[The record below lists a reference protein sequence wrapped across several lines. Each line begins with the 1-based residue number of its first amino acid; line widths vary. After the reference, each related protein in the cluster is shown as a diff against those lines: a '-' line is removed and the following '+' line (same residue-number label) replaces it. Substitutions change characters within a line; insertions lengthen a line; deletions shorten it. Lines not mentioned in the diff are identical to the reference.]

1 MNPEN
6 SYIMSQ
12 KIVLLED
19 DKKLAKEVKQFLSNH
34 EFDCTEVYDGQD
46 LIDRLSSF
54 TVDLFILD
62 INVPGLNGIE
72 VCKKIREAGVN
83 TPILMLTALGEV
95 DDRVNALESGADD
108 YLVKPFSFEELKAR
122 IKALLRRGAYLLQ
135 PDGEV
140 IVIADL
146 ELNTSEMSVKRSGK
160 VVELTPKEYKLL
172 EVLMKSKGKIVNR
185 KAIVEGVWGIN
196 FETGTNAVEVY
207 INFLRNKIDKGFD
220 IKLIHNRSGYGYY
233 VGEDHGAES

>member
-1 MNPEN
+1 
-6 SYIMSQ
+6 MSH
-12 KIVLLED
+12 KIILLED
-19 DKKLAKEVKQFLSNH
+19 DKKLAKEIKQFLSNH
-34 EFDCTEVYDGQD
+34 DFNCEEIHDGKELADQLGSLGGD
-46 LIDRLSSF
+46 I
-54 TVDLFILD
+54 FILD
-62 INVPGLNGIE
+62 INVPGMNGLE
-72 VCKKIREAGVN
+72 VCKFIRKSGLN

-108 YLVKPFSFEELKAR
+108 YLVKPFSFDELKAR
-122 IKALLRRGAYLLQ
+122 IKALIRRGSYQLQ
-135 PDGEV
+135 PEGET

-146 ELNTSEMSVKRSGK
+146 EINTSEMSVKRGGK

-207 INFLRNKIDKGFD
+207 INFLRNKIDKGYD
-220 IKLIHNRSGYGYY
+220 VKLIHNRSGYGYY
-233 VGEDHGAES
+233 VGEDHGTES

>member
-1 MNPEN
+1 
-6 SYIMSQ
+6 MSQ

-19 DKKLAKEVKQFLSNH
+19 DKKLAKEIKQFLSNH
-34 EFDCTEVYDGQD
+34 EFTCTEIYDGQELADQFASLGAD
-46 LIDRLSSF
+46 LY
-54 TVDLFILD
+54 ILD
-62 INVPGLNGIE
+62 INVPGMTGIE
-72 VCKKIREAGVN
+72 VCKHIRKSGAT

-108 YLVKPFSFEELKAR
+108 YLVKPFSFDELKAR
-122 IKALLRRGAYLLQ
+122 IKALLRRGTYLLQ

-146 ELNTSEMSVKRSGK
+146 EVNTSEMSVKRSGK
-160 VVELTPKEYKLL
+160 VIELTPKEYKLL

-185 KAIVEGVWGIN
+185 KTIVEGVWGIN

-220 IKLIHNRSGYGYY
+220 VKLIHNRSGYGYY

>member
-1 MNPEN
+1 MA
-6 SYIMSQ
+6 Q
-12 KIVLLED
+12 KLVLLED
-19 DKKLAKEVKQFLSNH
+19 DKKLAKEIKQFLSNH
-34 EFDCTEVYDGQD
+34 DFNCVEIYDGKELAD
-46 LIDRLSSF
+46 TYSTLGAE
-54 TVDLFILD
+54 LFILD
-62 INVPGLNGIE
+62 INVPGMTGIE
-72 VCKKIREAGVN
+72 VCKHIRQAGVN

-122 IKALLRRGAYLLQ
+122 IKALLRRGSYLLQ

-146 ELNTSEMSVKRSGK
+146 EVNTSEMSVKRNGK
-160 VVELTPKEYKLL
+160 VIELTPKEYKLL

-185 KAIVEGVWGIN
+185 KTIVEGVWGIN

-207 INFLRNKIDKGFD
+207 INFLRNKIDKGYD
-220 IKLIHNRSGYGYY
+220 VKLIHNRSGYGYY

>member
-1 MNPEN
+1 
-6 SYIMSQ
+6 MSH

-19 DKKLAKEVKQFLSNH
+19 DKKLSKEIKQFLSNH
-34 EFDCTEVYDGQD
+34 EFNCVEIHDGKELADQVANLGAD
-46 LIDRLSSF
+46 I
-54 TVDLFILD
+54 FILD
-62 INVPGLNGIE
+62 INVPGMNGLD
-72 VCKKIREAGVN
+72 VCKHIRKSGLN

-108 YLVKPFSFEELKAR
+108 YLVKPFSFDELKAR
-122 IKALLRRGAYLLQ
+122 IKALIRRGSYQLQ
-135 PDGEV
+135 PEGES

-146 ELNTSEMSVKRSGK
+146 EINTSEMLVKRAGK
-160 VVELTPKEYKLL
+160 VIELTPKEYKLL

-207 INFLRNKIDKGFD
+207 INFLRNKIDKGHD

>member
-1 MNPEN
+1 
-6 SYIMSQ
+6 MSQ

-19 DKKLAKEVKQFLSNH
+19 DKQLAKEVKQFLLNNQFVCI
-34 EFDCTEVYDGQD
+34 EIYDGKE
-46 LIDRLSSF
+46 LIDQLDQLSA
-54 TVDLFILD
+54 DMFILD
-62 INVPGLNGIE
+62 IMVPGLNGIE
-72 VCKKIREAGVN
+72 VCKKIRKAGLN

-108 YLVKPFSFEELKAR
+108 YLVKPFAFEELRAR
-122 IKALLRRGAYLLQ
+122 INALFRRATYLLQ

-140 IVIADL
+140 IVIGDL
-146 ELNTSEMSVKRSGK
+146 ALNSSEMSVKRSGK
-160 VVELTPKEYKLL
+160 LVDLTPKEFKLL

-185 KAIVEGVWGIN
+185 KAIVESVWGIN

-220 IKLIHNRSGYGYY
+220 VKLIHNRSGYGYY
-233 VGEDHGAES
+233 VGEDHDTES

>member
-1 MNPEN
+1 
-6 SYIMSQ
+6 MSH

-19 DKKLAKEVKQFLSNH
+19 DRKLSKEIKQFLSNH
-34 EFDCTEVYDGQD
+34 DFNCIEVHDGKELADQFSTMNAE
-46 LIDRLSSF
+46 LY
-54 TVDLFILD
+54 ILD
-62 INVPGLNGIE
+62 INVPRMNGLE
-72 VCKKIREAGVN
+72 VCKHIRQAGSA

-122 IKALLRRGAYLLQ
+122 IKALLRRSTYQLQ
-135 PDGEV
+135 PEGET

-146 ELNTSEMSVKRSGK
+146 EMNATEMTVKRAGK
-160 VVELTPKEYKLL
+160 TIELTPKEFKLL
-172 EVLMKSKGKIVNR
+172 EVLMKSRGKIVNR

-207 INFLRNKIDKGFD
+207 INFLRNKIDKGYD
-220 IKLIHNRSGYGYY
+220 VKLIHNRSGYGYY

>member
-1 MNPEN
+1 
-6 SYIMSQ
+6 MSQ

-19 DKKLAKEVKQFLSNH
+19 DKKLAKEIKQFLSNH
-34 EFDCTEVYDGQD
+34 DFTCTEIYDGQELAD
-46 LIDRLSSF
+46 QFASLGADIY
-54 TVDLFILD
+54 ILD
-62 INVPGLNGIE
+62 INVPGMTGIE
-72 VCKKIREAGVN
+72 VCKHIRKSGAT

-108 YLVKPFSFEELKAR
+108 YLVKPFSFDELKAR
-122 IKALLRRGAYLLQ
+122 IKALLRRGTYLLQ

-146 ELNTSEMSVKRSGK
+146 EVNTSEMLVKRSGK
-160 VVELTPKEYKLL
+160 VIELTPKEYKLL

-185 KAIVEGVWGIN
+185 KTIVEGVWGIN

-220 IKLIHNRSGYGYY
+220 VKLIHNRSGYGYY

>member
-1 MNPEN
+1 MPH
-6 SYIMSQ
+6 

-34 EFDCTEVYDGQD
+34 EFDCVEVYDGQELAD
-46 LIDRLSSF
+46 KYSGYNADI
-54 TVDLFILD
+54 FILD
-62 INVPGLNGIE
+62 INVPSMNGIE
-72 VCKKIREAGVN
+72 VCKHIRQAGSN
-83 TPILMLTALGEV
+83 ILMLTALGEV

-108 YLVKPFSFEELKAR
+108 YLVKPFSYEELKAR
-122 IKALLRRGAYLLQ
+122 IKALLRRGTYLLQ
-135 PDGEV
+135 PDGEL

-146 ELNTSEMSVKRSGK
+146 EINTSDMSVKRGGK
-160 VVELTPKEYKLL
+160 VIELTPKEYKLL

-207 INFLRNKIDKGFD
+207 INFLRNKIDKGHD

>member
-1 MNPEN
+1 
-6 SYIMSQ
+6 MSH
-12 KIVLLED
+12 KIILLED
-19 DKKLAKEVKQFLSNH
+19 DKKLSKEIKQFLSNH
-34 EFDCTEVYDGQD
+34 DFNCVEIHDGKELADQLAGLGAD
-46 LIDRLSSF
+46 I
-54 TVDLFILD
+54 FILD
-62 INVPGLNGIE
+62 INVPGMNGLD
-72 VCKKIREAGVN
+72 VCKHIRKSGLN

-108 YLVKPFSFEELKAR
+108 YLVKPFSFDELKAR
-122 IKALLRRGAYLLQ
+122 IKALIRRGTYQLQ
-135 PDGEV
+135 PEGET

-146 ELNTSEMSVKRSGK
+146 EINTSEMSVKRSGK
-160 VVELTPKEYKLL
+160 VIELTPKEYKLL

-207 INFLRNKIDKGFD
+207 INFLRNKIDKGHD

-233 VGEDHGAES
+233 VGEDHGTES

>member
-1 MNPEN
+1 MA
-6 SYIMSQ
+6 Q

-19 DKKLAKEVKQFLSNH
+19 DKKLAKEIKQFLSNH
-34 EFDCTEVYDGQD
+34 DFNCVEIYDGKELAD
-46 LIDRLSSF
+46 SYSTLGADI
-54 TVDLFILD
+54 FILD
-62 INVPGLNGIE
+62 INVPGMTGIE
-72 VCKKIREAGVN
+72 VCKHIRQAGTN

-122 IKALLRRGAYLLQ
+122 IKALLRRGSYLLQ

-146 ELNTSEMSVKRSGK
+146 EVNTSEMSVKRNGK
-160 VVELTPKEYKLL
+160 VIELTPKEYKLL

-185 KAIVEGVWGIN
+185 KTIVEGVWGIN

-207 INFLRNKIDKGFD
+207 INFLRNKIDKGYD
-220 IKLIHNRSGYGYY
+220 VKLIHNRSGYGYY

>member
-1 MNPEN
+1 
-6 SYIMSQ
+6 MSH

-19 DKKLAKEVKQFLSNH
+19 DKKLAKEIKQFLSNH
-34 EFDCTEVYDGQD
+34 DFTCTEIHDGKELADQISTLVTD
-46 LIDRLSSF
+46 I
-54 TVDLFILD
+54 FILD
-62 INVPGLNGIE
+62 INVPGMNGLD
-72 VCKKIREAGVN
+72 VCKHIRKAGLN

-122 IKALLRRGAYLLQ
+122 IKALIRRGSYLLQ
-135 PDGEV
+135 PEGET

-146 ELNTSEMSVKRSGK
+146 ELNSSEMSVKRSGK

-185 KAIVEGVWGIN
+185 KTIVEGVWGIN

-207 INFLRNKIDKGFD
+207 INFLRNKIDKGHE

>member
-1 MNPEN
+1 
-6 SYIMSQ
+6 MSQ

-19 DKKLAKEVKQFLSNH
+19 DKQLAKEVKQFLSNN
-34 EFDCTEVYDGQD
+34 EFVCTEIYDGKD
-46 LIDRLSSF
+46 LIDQLPEL
-54 TVDLFILD
+54 TADMFILD
-62 INVPGLNGIE
+62 IMVPGLNGIE
-72 VCKKIREAGVN
+72 VCKKIRQSGLN

-108 YLVKPFSFEELKAR
+108 YLVKPFAFEELKAR
-122 IKALLRRGAYLLQ
+122 IKALFRRGTYLLQ

-146 ELNTSEMSVKRSGK
+146 EMNALEMSVKRAGK
-160 VVELTPKEYKLL
+160 VVDLTPKEYKLL

-220 IKLIHNRSGYGYY
+220 VKLIHNRSGYGYY

>member
-1 MNPEN
+1 MPH
-6 SYIMSQ
+6 

-34 EFDCTEVYDGQD
+34 DFDCVEVYDGQELAD
-46 LIDRLSSF
+46 KFSSYN
-54 TVDLFILD
+54 TDIFILD
-62 INVPGLNGIE
+62 INVPGMNGID
-72 VCKKIREAGVN
+72 VCKHIRQAGSN

-108 YLVKPFSFEELKAR
+108 YLVKPFSYEELKAR
-122 IKALLRRGAYLLQ
+122 IKALLRRGTYLLQ

-146 ELNTSEMSVKRSGK
+146 EINTSDMSVKRGGK
-160 VVELTPKEYKLL
+160 VIELTPKEYKLL

-207 INFLRNKIDKGFD
+207 INFLRNKIDKGHD
-220 IKLIHNRSGYGYY
+220 VKLIHNRSGYGYY

>member
-1 MNPEN
+1 
-6 SYIMSQ
+6 MSQ

-19 DKKLAKEVKQFLSNH
+19 DKKLAKEIKQFLSNH
-34 EFDCTEVYDGQD
+34 DFNCTEIYDGQELADQFAGLGAD
-46 LIDRLSSF
+46 LY
-54 TVDLFILD
+54 ILD
-62 INVPGLNGIE
+62 INVPGMSGIE
-72 VCKKIREAGVN
+72 VCKHIRRSGAT

-108 YLVKPFSFEELKAR
+108 YLVKPFSFDELKAR
-122 IKALLRRGAYLLQ
+122 IKALLRRGTYLLQ

-146 ELNTSEMSVKRSGK
+146 EVNTSEMSVKRSGK
-160 VVELTPKEYKLL
+160 VIELTPKEYKLL

-185 KAIVEGVWGIN
+185 KTIVEGVWGIN

-207 INFLRNKIDKGFD
+207 INFLRNKIDKGFEV
-220 IKLIHNRSGYGYY
+220 KLIHNRSGYGYY

>member
-1 MNPEN
+1 
-6 SYIMSQ
+6 MSH

-19 DKKLAKEVKQFLSNH
+19 DKKLAKEIKQFLSNH
-34 EFDCTEVYDGQD
+34 EFACTVVNDGQELAD
-46 LIDRLSSF
+46 TYAELGAE
-54 TVDLFILD
+54 LFILD
-62 INVPGLNGIE
+62 INVPGMSGIE
-72 VCKKIREAGVN
+72 VCKHIRNDGMN

-108 YLVKPFSFEELKAR
+108 YLVRPFSFEELKAR
-122 IKALLRRGAYLLQ
+122 IKALLRRGSYQLQ
-135 PDGEV
+135 PDGES

-146 ELNTSEMSVKRSGK
+146 ELNTAEMSVKRGGK
-160 VVELTPKEYKLL
+160 LLELTPKEYKLL
-172 EVLMKSKGKIVNR
+172 EVLMKSKGKIVN
-185 KAIVEGVWGIN
+185 KKTIVEGVWGIN

-220 IKLIHNRSGYGYY
+220 VKLIHNRSGYGYY

>member
-1 MNPEN
+1 MA
-6 SYIMSQ
+6 Q

-19 DKKLAKEVKQFLSNH
+19 DKKLAKEIKQFLSNH
-34 EFDCTEVYDGQD
+34 EFNCVEIYDGKELAD
-46 LIDRLSSF
+46 TFSTLGAELY
-54 TVDLFILD
+54 ILD
-62 INVPGLNGIE
+62 INVPGMTGIE
-72 VCKKIREAGVN
+72 VCKHIRQAGAN

-108 YLVKPFSFEELKAR
+108 YLVKPFSFDELKAR
-122 IKALLRRGAYLLQ
+122 IKALLRRGSYLLQ

-146 ELNTSEMSVKRSGK
+146 EVNTSEMSVKRSGK
-160 VVELTPKEYKLL
+160 VIELTPKEYKLL

-185 KAIVEGVWGIN
+185 KTIVEGVWGIN

-207 INFLRNKIDKGFD
+207 INFLRNKIDKGYD
-220 IKLIHNRSGYGYY
+220 VKLIHNRSGYGYY

>member
-1 MNPEN
+1 MPH
-6 SYIMSQ
+6 
-12 KIVLLED
+12 KIILLED

-34 EFDCTEVYDGQD
+34 EFDCVEIYDGQELAD
-46 LIDRLSSF
+46 KYSSF
-54 TVDLFILD
+54 NADIFILD
-62 INVPGLNGIE
+62 INVPGLNGID
-72 VCKKIREAGVN
+72 VCKHIRQGGSN
-83 TPILMLTALGEV
+83 IPILMLTALGEV

-108 YLVKPFSFEELKAR
+108 YLVKPFSYEELKAR
-122 IKALLRRGAYLLQ
+122 IKALLRRGTYLLQ
-135 PDGEV
+135 PDGEL

-146 ELNTSEMSVKRSGK
+146 EINTSDMSVKRGGK

-185 KAIVEGVWGIN
+185 KSIVEGVWGIN

-207 INFLRNKIDKGFD
+207 INFLRNKIDKGHD
-220 IKLIHNRSGYGYY
+220 VKLIHNRSGYGYY